1 MYMYFLNV
9 SLSLSLSLSLTLSLY
24 PLTISAM
31 EAAFIL
37 SNLARHSTYIKATAT
52 HLLSHVRS
60 NEDMIGPHLL
70 PNERERLTS
79 DLSGAAA
86 AVSSLQ
92 EEVMTLQREVNLVGW
107 CPFVDNIILSFMFSL
122 VTILQLFR
130 HV

>member
-1 MYMYFLNV
+1 
-9 SLSLSLSLSLTLSLY
+9 
-24 PLTISAM
+24 M

-70 PNERERLTS
+70 LNERERLTS

-92 EEVMTLQREVNLVGW
+92 AEVLALQREVNLVGLNS
-107 CPFVDNIILSFMFSL
+107 CVLPSL
-122 VTILQLFR
+122 IYKFLFNTLLLP
-130 HV
+130 

>member
-1 MYMYFLNV
+1 MLVCLFFII
-9 SLSLSLSLSLTLSLY
+9 SLSLCLSPSPRSLPPSTLS
-24 PLTISAM
+24 LTISAM

-92 EEVMTLQREVNLVGW
+92 EEVLTLQREVNLVGPLLVV
-107 CPFVDNIILSFMFSL
+107 PFANS
-122 VTILQLFR
+122 
-130 HV
+130 